1 MLNFIYLSK
10 GPNEKVVLRATVSYN
25 VAPVSNKKSGA
36 VEVSKMRVWKLMM
49 IILILRKINV
59 LDQENVLNS
68 GCSAAHPATPVPQH
82 LKMIRKCL
90 T

>member
-59 LDQENVLNS
+59 LNS

-90 T
+90 K